1 MKSIGIVTDSHGGIS
16 QEDAEQLGVKVLP
29 MPFYFGEKCYY
40 EGVSITR
47 EDFFKRLSEGEKVTT
62 SQPSPESV
70 MEIWREVLKEYDEIL
85 YMPISSGLSGSYN
98 TAKMLAEE
106 EEFLGRVFVVDMGR
120 VSSPMHCSILDA
132 IELISEGYTT
142 EKIKE
147 ILEAA
152 RDKMSIYI
160 AVENLEYLKR
170 GGRVTPATATIG
182 TLLNIKPVLSLN
194 VGVLDN
200 YKKCRGMKKARKEML
215 DAMKNDMQV
224 KFKEYY
230 DNNEISLLVA
240 SSADDET
247 TREWIEEVQ
256 AVFPDMEILSDKL
269 SLGISCHTGPGAL
282 GIGCS
287 CRPKR

>member
-106 EEFLGRVFVVDMGR
+106 EEFLGRVFVVDIGR

-132 IELISEGYTT
+132 IELISEGYTA

-215 DAMKNDMQV
+215 YAMKNDMQV

>member
-106 EEFLGRVFVVDMGR
+106 EEFLGRVFVVDIGR

-132 IELISEGYTT
+132 IELISEGYTA

-200 YKKCRGMKKARKEML
+200 YKKCRGLKKARKEML

>member
-1 MKSIGIVTDSHGGIS
+1 
-16 QEDAEQLGVKVLP
+16 
-29 MPFYFGEKCYY
+29 
-40 EGVSITR
+40 
-47 EDFFKRLSEGEKVTT
+47 
-62 SQPSPESV
+62 
-70 MEIWREVLKEYDEIL
+70 
-85 YMPISSGLSGSYN
+85 MPISSGLSGSYN

-106 EEFLGRVFVVDMGR
+106 EEFLGRVFVVDIGR

-132 IELISEGYTT
+132 IELISEGYTA